1 VRATVRAAAFIVVV
15 VVSLAIA
22 PSRARAYDFQVD
34 AETIGQAYQLR
45 AADDALVNRRRIDQY
60 LGLHIFNLGPH
71 DELGRPLPRNQF
83 YLTASMRFDADMGDY
98 PSLTE
103 LTGRTP
109 ERELFAEKL
118 DLLYAYVGGRDVFG
132 FIDFELGRQVMI
144 DMYDWTSFDG
154 LHVQARA
161 PFHVAAEVWGGLN
174 VSGAGILDSPVYR
187 VDGVALGGNLLG
199 SLAARQE
206 DELQPTFGVAARTYG
221 LRFLQAR
228 VSYERTMSPTGEPRQ
243 PGEPAWGVID
253 EHVGL
258 TTRGNLLDGKLVPWF
273 AFRYDL
279 LGGRLDEVYAGA
291 RTQLGRH
298 GISAEYVLAAPT
310 FDGDSIWNVFASQAF
325 DDIRV
330 SYDVSFWKVRAYAQA
345 FTRLYFDDNGSY
357 ASAGGAAGGRIALGR
372 RGWARLDGYYE
383 DGYGGRRAGVDLATR
398 VRLYGDELG
407 IRSGS
412 VFAEGRLS
420 YASFRDDIRPEDHA
434 DSFGVQA
441 GIRWTPLDGIS
452 VHGLVE
458 ENVNRI
464 YSSQLRLLALLDL
477 SFWVGL
483 KPRGIR
489 KPAPWSGL

>member
-1 VRATVRAAAFIVVV
+1 MRGATVRAAALITLA
-15 VVSLAIA
+15 VSLAIA
-22 PSRARAYDFQVD
+22 PARAHAYDFEVD

-71 DELGRPLPRNQF
+71 DDLGRPLPENQF

-98 PSLTE
+98 PQLTQ

-109 ERELFAEKL
+109 QEELFTEKL
-118 DLLYAYVGGRDVFG
+118 DLLYGYLGGRDLFG
-132 FIDFELGRQVMI
+132 FLDFELGRQVLI
-144 DMYDWTSFDG
+144 DLYDWTSFDG
-154 LHVQARA
+154 LHLTARGPYHLA
-161 PFHVAAEVWGGLN
+161 VEAWGGLN
-174 VSGAGILDSPVYR
+174 VTGAGIFDSPVYR
-187 VDGVALGGNLLG
+187 VDGVALGGNQLG

-206 DELQPTFGVAARTYG
+206 DQLQPTFGVAARTYG
-221 LRFLQAR
+221 LRWLQAR
-228 VSYERTMSPTGEPRQ
+228 VSYDRTMSPTGEPRA
-243 PGEPAWGVID
+243 PGEPAWGVVD

-258 TTRGNLLDGKLVPWF
+258 TTQGSLLDGKLSPWF
-273 AFRYDL
+273 ALRYDL
-279 LGGRLDEVYAGA
+279 LNGRVDEVYAGA
-291 RTQLGRH
+291 RSQLGRH
-298 GISAEYVLAAPT
+298 GISVEYVLAAPT

-330 SYDVSFWKVRAYAQA
+330 GYDVSFWKIRAYAQA
-345 FTRLYFDDNGSY
+345 FTRLYYDDLGTY
-357 ASAGGAAGGRIALGR
+357 ASAGGAGGGRLALGR
-372 RGWARLDGYYE
+372 RGWLRLDGYYE
-383 DGYGGRRAGVDLATR
+383 DGYGGRRAGVDLTGR
-398 VRLYGDELG
+398 VRRWGDDLG
-407 IRSGS
+407 IRAGS

-464 YSSQLRLLALLDL
+464 YTSQLRLWALLDL
-477 SFWVGL
+477 SFWVGM

-489 KPAPWSGL
+489 TPQPWSGL